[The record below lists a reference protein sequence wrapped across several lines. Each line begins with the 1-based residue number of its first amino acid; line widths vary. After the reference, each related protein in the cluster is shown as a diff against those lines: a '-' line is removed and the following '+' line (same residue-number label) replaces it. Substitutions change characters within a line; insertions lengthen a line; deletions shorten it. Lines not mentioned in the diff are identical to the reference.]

1 MLRSISFL
9 AVKAVLPFIFALIF
23 ALVAAE
29 GSASDKP
36 SDETI
41 RSQIP
46 GAWISQETLDGQP
59 TRLAVEYRPDGTF
72 GASARVTKGHYSI
85 KLVLTGTWRVHNG
98 ILISHTEATG
108 APPRVAAYEII
119 AVNESMLVLRDR
131 DGSIVVK
138 RRAK

>member
-1 MLRSISFL
+1 
-9 AVKAVLPFIFALIF
+9 VKAVLSFIFTLVF
-23 ALVAAE
+23 AFVAAE
-29 GSASDKP
+29 GSATDKP

-46 GAWISQETLDGQP
+46 GAWISQETLDGRP
-59 TRLAVEYRPDGTF
+59 TTLAVEYRPDGTF
-72 GASARVTKGHYSI
+72 GASARVTKGRYSI

-98 ILISHTEATG
+98 ILIIHTEATG
-108 APPRVAAYEII
+108 APPRVAAYEVI

>member
-1 MLRSISFL
+1 
-9 AVKAVLPFIFALIF
+9 VKTVLSFIFT
-23 ALVAAE
+23 LVSAFVATE
-29 GSASDKP
+29 GSATDKP

-41 RSQIP
+41 RLQIP
-46 GAWISQETLDGQP
+46 GAWISRETLDGRP
-59 TRLAVEYRPDGTF
+59 TALAVEYRPDGTF
-72 GASARVTKGHYSI
+72 GASARVTKGRYSI

-108 APPRVAAYEII
+108 APPRVAAYEVI

-138 RRAK
+138 RRVK

>member
-1 MLRSISFL
+1 LS
-9 AVKAVLPFIFALIF
+9 FIFT
-23 ALVAAE
+23 LVSAFVATE
-29 GSASDKP
+29 GSATDKP

-41 RSQIP
+41 RLQIP
-46 GAWISQETLDGQP
+46 GAWISRETLDGRP
-59 TRLAVEYRPDGTF
+59 TALAVEYRPDGTF
-72 GASARVTKGHYSI
+72 GASARVTKGRYSI

-108 APPRVAAYEII
+108 APPRVAAYEVI

-138 RRAK
+138 RRVK

>member
-1 MLRSISFL
+1 
-9 AVKAVLPFIFALIF
+9 VKTVLSFIFTLVF
-23 ALVAAE
+23 AFVAAE
-29 GSASDKP
+29 GSTTDKP

-41 RSQIP
+41 RLQIP
-46 GAWISQETLDGQP
+46 GAWISRETLDGRP
-59 TRLAVEYRPDGTF
+59 TALAVEYRPDGTF
-72 GASARVTKGHYSI
+72 GASARVTKGRYSI

-108 APPRVAAYEII
+108 APPRVAAYEVI

-138 RRAK
+138 RRVK